1 LPEDE
6 LEEVKAAIAS
16 ERDKEGARE
25 QIGAALVAEEWDVEQ
40 LRAALVRGQQAALTE
55 EELTEVGLALKVAE
69 QKKAAREALR
79 AALAQDP
86 PELVALEA
94 AFFQVVN
101 AGLPEQESR
110 RAELAC
116 TLLIHCSSRPIRIT
130 ELAACHQECNDS
142 GMPVPILRVAAAA
155 QRRYHDA
162 LTHLAAAT
170 EIEARRVLG
179 LEERLE
185 VLKGALQGALD
196 AGVPQDAAQVAAAR
210 EAKAREDH
218 RTEVT
223 QALTD
228 TALHKQRD
236 VEALRKV
243 IKQAQEADLE
253 LASCAQLKNCQ
264 TLEGFCVDEAEAVR
278 LKAEAARLKAEAKD
292 SGKRVEKRRR
302 ELEACGLLDISK
314 VQEPRRKRRRR
325 PLGLAVAPEAKRCC
339 RTPARSSSVKT
350 ERLWGKNSRTPS
362 GFRPRSPTRARSPSR
377 ALSAASALSARHRS
391 VHLPVPPTPDTCP
404 GTPDLMRSGSIA
416 RTISATPAFSGGRGV
431 SPTPAPLRNVP
442 SAARQPGESADSLP
456 FDCFRWETHEGQPA
470 LIFDISDV
478 TPAAM
483 HRLMEFGVAV
493 GQIVHVDFNKE
504 NVRDRGQWIDKTCFF
519 KIPTGATLEK
529 AAGLQVGV
537 MGGNEKTRPRAIGVA
552 MAIVVALEDSSWQKE
567 NEARVATT
575 LGHDGFPDFVDHA
588 SGSKSKAALSPAQE
602 QFRRLSPPPRRV
614 SPPPLR
620 GQGHKTEEA
629 QMSNAAA
636 ANAAL
641 PLMLRPAPAHR
652 NQEGRVVLLG
662 RGAVRG
668 RGAQPVGSARGQP
681 SRGAALNGRGNSRG

>member
-1 LPEDE
+1 L
-6 LEEVKAAIAS
+6 AQIAS
-16 ERDKEGARE
+16 AASRPLPIAAFSAVAHVSAMARRRGRRGGSGAPS
-25 QIGAALVAEEWDVEQ
+25 G
-40 LRAALVRGQQAALTE
+40 
-55 EELTEVGLALKVAE
+55 GLQRTDAN
-69 QKKAAREALR
+69 
-79 AALAQDP
+79 
-86 PELVALEA
+86 ALEIVGRVR
-94 AFFQVVN
+94 FQRPPSLSPDRRS
-101 AGLPEQESR
+101 ASSLPAHLAPR
-110 RAELAC
+110 RGEA
-116 TLLIHCSSRPIRIT
+116 
-130 ELAACHQECNDS
+130 
-142 GMPVPILRVAAAA
+142 PVPAWASQEQHPNIVP
-155 QRRYHDA
+155 D
-162 LTHLAAAT
+162 
-170 EIEARRVLG
+170 EIRDEG
-179 LEERLE
+179 GSQQHIISEE
-185 VLKGALQGALD
+185 
-196 AGVPQDAAQVAAAR
+196 
-210 EAKAREDH
+210 
-218 RTEVT
+218 T
-223 QALTD
+223 
-228 TALHKQRD
+228 
-236 VEALRKV
+236 
-243 IKQAQEADLE
+243 DLE
-253 LASCAQLKNCQ
+253 PASCTQLKNCKA
-264 TLEGFCVDEAEAVR
+264 LELFFVEQAEAAR
-278 LKAEAARLKAEAKD
+278 LKAEVARLKAEAKD
-292 SGKRVEKRRR
+292 SRKRVEKRRR
-302 ELEACGLLDISK
+302 KLEACGLLDRTASGA
-314 VQEPRRKRRRR
+314 PHHKRRRR
-325 PLGLAVAPEAKRCC
+325 PLVLAVAPAAKRAC

-350 ERLWGKNSRTPS
+350 ERLWGKSSRMPI

-391 VHLPVPPTPDTCP
+391 VSGNRLFKHLPAPPTPETCP
-404 GTPDLMRSGSIA
+404 GTPDLLRSGSIA
-416 RTISATPAFSGGRGV
+416 RTISPTPAFSRGRGV

-478 TPAAM
+478 TPAAV

-681 SRGAALNGRGNSRG
+681 SRGAALNGRGNSKG